1 MTPEKRRFFR
11 INDTVGLTYE
21 LLDAQEE
28 HSEPGK
34 GSVDLWSLMSEQD
47 DKIERLLT
55 EVAEQS
61 PQVAELVRALNQK
74 LERILGQL
82 MMDNRMVQ
90 RLAGH
95 NREVNLSA
103 CGVGFVNDRKAKAG
117 TRLKLEL
124 ELLPDRQLV
133 PVDGVV
139 VGCDAMRGGYYWRV
153 NFCAIRPS
161 VQEMLIQHVVK
172 RQSAQLQRNK

>member
-21 LLDAQEE
+21 LLDAQGEQSGPE
-28 HSEPGK
+28 TT
-34 GSVDLWSLMSEQD
+34 VDLWSLMSDQD
-47 DKIERLLT
+47 EKIERLLG
-55 EVAEQS
+55 EVAEES
-61 PQVAELVRALNQK
+61 PKVAELVRALNQK

-82 MMDNRMVQ
+82 MMDNRLVQ

-103 CGVGFVNDRKAKAG
+103 CGVGFVNDRKAASG
-117 TRLKLEL
+117 TRIKLEL
-124 ELLPDRQLV
+124 ELLPDKQVV
-133 PVDGVV
+133 PLQGVL
-139 VGCDAMRGGYYWRV
+139 VGCDAMRRGYYWRV
-153 NFCAIRPS
+153 NFCAVKPA
-161 VQEMLIQHVVK
+161 VQELLIQHVVK